1 MKVFRQVTL
10 LLGLLAVACVSSQP
24 ATATT
29 QSPARKI
36 FILRVPYPLT
46 TTDHP
51 YYVGLQD
58 FKKRVETNSGDRLKV
73 NIIHDPNLPPDA
85 ATLEQIRSGGYH
97 LGLVALSAWV
107 SYTKE
112 RLLLAWSLPFLYKD
126 TDAAYSAW
134 DSATANSSF
143 SLYEKYGLK
152 CIARWDG
159 GFRSLSA
166 NKAVNSLTDIKGLK
180 VRVPQSHVYL
190 DTWKAL
196 AADPVTIGSSSE
208 VYTAL
213 MTGVANATDFPLL
226 YLVSS
231 KLYEVQKYAIVI
243 NYLNDPICVTLS
255 ADFYGALPPDLQD
268 LVKDSAQAAAKAERA
283 DVIRRN
289 AQALETLRS
298 KGVTIITPN
307 LDPFRDAVNPV
318 YKSFIAEHGKLGLHL
333 LESIHRASG
342 S

>member
-1 MKVFRQVTL
+1 MRNFRQVTL
-10 LLGLLAVACVSSQP
+10 LLGLLAVACVNSRP
-24 ATATT
+24 AMATAESSAGKTFT
-29 QSPARKI
+29 
-36 FILRVPYPLT
+36 LRVPYPLT

-51 YYVGLQD
+51 YYVGLLD
-58 FKKRVETNSGDRLKV
+58 FKKRVEADSGGRLKV

-126 TDAAYSAW
+126 TDAAYRAW
-134 DSATANSSF
+134 DSDAADASF
-143 SLYEKYGLK
+143 SRYEKYGVK

-166 NKAVNSLTDIKGLK
+166 NKAVYSLADIKGLK
-180 VRVPQSHVYL
+180 IRVPQSHVYL

-196 AADPVTIGSSSE
+196 TAEPVTIGSSAE
-208 VYTAL
+208 VYAAL
-213 MTGVANATDFPLL
+213 MTGVANATDFPVL
-226 YLVSS
+226 YLVSA

-255 ADFYGALPPDLQD
+255 DDFYRKLPPDLQK
-268 LVKDSAQAAAKAERA
+268 LVQDAARAAAKAERA
-283 DVIRRN
+283 DVIRRDD
-289 AQALETLRS
+289 QALETLRS

-307 LDPFRDAVNPV
+307 LAPFRDAVKPV
-318 YKSFIAEHGKLGLHL
+318 YQSYIAEHGNPGLYL